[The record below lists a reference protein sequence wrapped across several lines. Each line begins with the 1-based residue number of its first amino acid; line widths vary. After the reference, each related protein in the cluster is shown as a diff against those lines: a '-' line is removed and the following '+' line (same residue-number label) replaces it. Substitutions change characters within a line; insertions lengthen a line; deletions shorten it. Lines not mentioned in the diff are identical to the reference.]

1 MSGNKIPIKLL
12 TAAEDQGVLDM
23 ALRKLPLKKSDNKP
37 IQNIETKSLN
47 KSKNEG
53 AKVENEWVDQNRN
66 ISHPVDEEISIHYE
80 MHPSTSF
87 HVCKNEE
94 NGFFYDVVLNECNI
108 TGSTNVNKYYTIQM
122 LKKSSTIGEHFVWTK
137 WGRVGYAST
146 GRRLVGP
153 LVKEK
158 ALQMFTDKFYDK
170 SGNDFGS
177 PMLFHLDG
185 KYKVMEIDYSEV
197 DWDSEAIAST
207 NVGLNQRRLSKE
219 QIEDGI
225 YILHQIEQK
234 LSNMTAYPE
243 SFSELSSQFFTTIP
257 HSFGIYRA
265 PIIRN
270 RKLLE
275 LCYQN
280 CDVLLET
287 AERSSEKSVSVK
299 TKKNLTSKNNNF
311 TESFKSNLADL
322 ASNEKKPQHDDAT
335 QNGSNADEINIAEKR
350 MNDEVVER
358 KESNIESQRSLMDE
372 VRARE
377 ELKADTIAQPVIKR
391 NHGGKGKEN
400 DVVTL
405 SNDEKEIKNEGLN
418 VTSDTVMK
426 ATQNGSNADEINIAE
441 KRMNNKVVEREES
454 NIESQRSLIDE
465 VAEKRMNNKVV
476 EREESNIESQ
486 RSLIDE
492 VRAREELKADTNDQP
507 VIKRVHGDK
516 TKDNDVV
523 TLSNDEKEIKN
534 EGLNVTSDTVMKNNL
549 QKNSGQSIP
558 EYPILEEIDLEDT
571 SEENKLKEKATT
583 LSVHELAKDYE
594 IRKVLGN
601 RTRTGEDDRRL
612 RLKTIQREIETA
624 VFNSKGIRRENNS
637 DAKPVF
643 DEGESNELRP
653 TPKTPMNTRDNLDM
667 KRSVQPVET
676 QNTSL
681 ETSTQSQVLAQRDQ
695 GEFARYATYHWC
707 FMFRK

>member
-391 NHGGKGKEN
+391 NHGGKGKE
-400 DVVTL
+400 
-405 SNDEKEIKNEGLN
+405 K
-418 VTSDTVMK
+418 
-426 ATQNGSNADEINIAE
+426 
-441 KRMNNKVVEREES
+441 
-454 NIESQRSLIDE
+454 
-465 VAEKRMNNKVV
+465 
-476 EREESNIESQ
+476 
-486 RSLIDE
+486 
-492 VRAREELKADTNDQP
+492 
-507 VIKRVHGDK
+507 
-516 TKDNDVV
+516 DVV